1 MSKTILKNFGNRL
14 AGLNPD
20 RKKKFSTGENSD
32 SIRFFNQLGTTALSS
47 LGEARGLR
55 ENMGRLLYA
64 SLASGTWY
72 KYKSGWN
79 TFDKYESW
87 LGKKLQW
94 PLEKDVLRGFAVY
107 CITIKKL
114 KPTSV
119 KTYLSSLA
127 CLHKLKGFTD
137 YELKDCLVDAILKG
151 AGISSCPL
159 PPPQQTPEGSCLCPF
174 LNT

>member
-1 MSKTILKNFGNRL
+1 MSKNILKNLGNRL

-94 PLEKDVLRGFAVY
+94 PLEKEVLRGFAVY

-174 LNT
+174 